1 MAAYE
6 YSTIVRVGA
15 VDSEALSGPSKDQAS
30 MALLHSTGW
39 MVKEVESLLD
49 RHQDGGWEIVS
60 FDQLL
65 VQGRLLVSFLLRREP
80 R

>member
-1 MAAYE
+1 
-6 YSTIVRVGA
+6 
-15 VDSEALSGPSKDQAS
+15 

-39 MVKEVESLLD
+39 MVKEAESLLD

-65 VQGRLLVSFLLRREP
+65 VQDRLPVSFLLRRET